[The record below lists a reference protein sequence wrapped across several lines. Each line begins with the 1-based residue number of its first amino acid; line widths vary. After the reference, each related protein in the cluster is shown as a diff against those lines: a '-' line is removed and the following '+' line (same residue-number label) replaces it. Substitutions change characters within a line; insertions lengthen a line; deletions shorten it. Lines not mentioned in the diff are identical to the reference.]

1 MNRLLRT
8 GIILG
13 LITVVEFGVYA
24 HYNALFTA
32 NGQTAGSASG
42 TQQTTVDTTK
52 VTGVQLEADNLICVS
67 PEGTQVGWIDP
78 NNKLHIVDTSTGKEI
93 YSLQLNYKP
102 VYLAFIRDDN
112 LFIGTEVD
120 NGATKDIRLSTIYT
134 DGEQP
139 RLINDFAGYSA
150 DSTLE
155 KIAFSPY
162 TNDTYILIGNTNA
175 SVVYHY
181 DTNGNMNPLNVGGR
195 VLYNIAVTTTTAKV
209 FVQDF
214 ASGTK
219 NVLAINP
226 NTGTTLI
233 QLKAALLG
241 TVQNTMYYGTMD
253 DSGNVTAVYTYK
265 NSGPGQS
272 LMTLPQPTSPQN
284 IYISNSGQV
293 IVMTPDSYQNLST
306 HKTTKVQATD
316 KLLNVGNALCIL
328 SNSGTLKIV
337 Q

>member
-24 HYNALFTA
+24 HYNELFTA

-42 TQQTTVDTTK
+42 AQQTTLDTSK
-52 VTGVQLEADNLICVS
+52 VTGVQLEAHNLICVS

-78 NNKLHIVDTSTGKEI
+78 NNKLHVVDTSTGSEI

-102 VYLAFIRDDN
+102 VYLTFIASDN
-112 LFIGTEVD
+112 LFIGTEAD
-120 NGATKDIRLSTIYT
+120 NGATKDIRLSTINT

-139 RLINDFAGYSA
+139 RLIKEFAGYSA

-162 TNDTYILIGNTNA
+162 TNDVYILIGNANA
-175 SVVYHY
+175 SVVYHF
-181 DTNGNMNPLNVGGR
+181 DTNGNMNPVDLGGR
-195 VLYNIAVTTTTAKV
+195 ILYDIAVTSTTDKV
-209 FVQDF
+209 FIQDF

-219 NVLAINP
+219 NVLAFNP
-226 NTGTTLI
+226 STGTNLI

-241 TVQNTMYYGTMD
+241 IVQNTMYYGTMD
-253 DSGNVTAVYTYK
+253 DNGNITAVYTYK

-272 LMTLPQPTSPQN
+272 LMTLPQPINPQN
-284 IYISNSGQV
+284 VYVSSSGQV
-293 IVMTPDSYQNLST
+293 IVMTPGGYQNLST

-316 KLLNVGNALCIL
+316 KVLNVGNALCIL
-328 SNSGTLKIV
+328 SNNGTLKIV